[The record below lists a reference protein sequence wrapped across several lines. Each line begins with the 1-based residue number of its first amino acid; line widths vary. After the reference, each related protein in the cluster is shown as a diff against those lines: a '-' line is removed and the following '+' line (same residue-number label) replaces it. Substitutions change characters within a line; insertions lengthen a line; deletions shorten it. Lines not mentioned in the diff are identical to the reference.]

1 MGGGGGISNAY
12 EASMPF
18 AEIARAQWRDYKKRF
33 MPVEDKLIA
42 EGTDQTQY
50 IRDPRMAADS
60 VNNAYN
66 TQSGATT
73 RDLGRM
79 GITMS
84 PEEQSAANDSTL
96 MNRTQALVAN
106 QNSARMG
113 VTDRIAGVMDGGLSA
128 ADRTI
133 RK

>member
-18 AEIARAQWRDYKKRF
+18 AEVARAQWRDYKKRF

-73 RDLGRM
+73 RDLARM

-84 PEEQSAANDSTL
+84 PEEQNAANDNTL

-106 QNSARMG
+106 QNAARMG
-113 VTDRIAGVMDGGLSA
+113 VTDRISGIMDGGLSA